1 MKRQSIL
8 TASVA
13 ALLTLPHTVLAV
25 DRNWVGAG
33 AIGDWSDPLN
43 WDTGVPVSG
52 AGDDIFIHLPGSLTG
67 PAIDANTM
75 RIGVGTPS
83 VASSGFTF
91 GSGTYTFNYLGIAD
105 SHNGLNPTS
114 NRFGRAFI
122 NSGTTINVGQFF
134 VGEWDGGTG
143 QVVQSGGDVVISNQ
157 FRVGHW
163 PQQDVGAGLNSTYT
177 MNGGTI
183 TVLGDPSNP
192 FDEGQAGN
200 VYLGIDS
207 TGVFTVNGGTFTAK
221 GIALDNRGATAGE
234 DTLEINGG
242 TVNIGANGIVSQ
254 NAVNPA
260 TYEVRLSG
268 GILRATASWTSD
280 LETTLVS
287 GGPGIGIT
295 YDTNGSNITLSGA
308 VKGTGGLIKV
318 GAGSLILSGGNTY
331 SGGTIIN
338 GGNVEIGNGGTTG
351 SVGAGPVAI
360 LAGSVLAFKRTDALT
375 IGGPVSG
382 TGTISVETGTLRLAN
397 ATGSLTGVV
406 ASGAT
411 LAVVGSVG
419 VVTLSTGATLEAGVG
434 GAGNAT
440 ASSVSLSGSTLK
452 MTVGSTSTTIV
463 VANAGGLVANGS
475 NTIQISA
482 VNLTAGT
489 YTLVDYNGTIGGGG
503 FGSFA
508 LSGLPARA
516 VGGLVN
522 NAAGTSIDLNITAI
536 DNPKWTGAINGA
548 WDGATQNWR
557 LVVGGGPTNY
567 QNLDAV
573 LFDDTATGTT
583 NVDVTAAFTP
593 SAVTVNNTT
602 KTYTL
607 SGAGGIGGNTGLTK
621 QGTGRLILA
630 TNNTYTGPTDVQ
642 AGTLQIGDGIGGSI
656 AGTSVTIAAGATV
669 ELNLSTTYTAP
680 TSGAGTL
687 RAIGNSAFD
696 IGAGV
701 LSGNTVLNIAGAEI
715 QVVGLNNQGVY
726 DGPITITSGTLKAL
740 GAQALGTTTG
750 STTIQIGGTLDVNGL
765 DLGGESIFVVG
776 DGVGGGGAIVNSGPG
791 TIFNLHRVTLTGP
804 TSFGGTGRWDIR
816 QTGVTTELLDLGGF
830 KLTKVGGNQVSLVNV
845 DMTAGDI
852 DINGGVFSIED
863 TATVAPPGTITLN
876 PGGTLGLWVNK
887 PGELTRNIVAVG
899 GAIRELGS
907 NNNTMVNS
915 PISLQANLDVF
926 VDNGNTV
933 LTLAG
938 NLTESGGAR
947 TVSVTGPG
955 RLVLSG
961 NNTWTGGTTINNGS
975 LQIGAIGGTT
985 GNIGTGPLTL
995 NGTLVT
1001 ARSDGFTF
1009 TEDINPLGP
1018 AGGLTLAG
1026 DGTVNLAAGVDVQ
1039 VNNLNFGINGVN
1051 DTRGG
1056 TLNIVNGN
1064 SVIVQET
1071 LIIGNS
1077 GGGGGPSVGIIN
1089 QTGGSLTV
1097 NAPNTDGRNFVI
1109 GHWPQGQ
1116 GTYTQSGG
1124 TLDSPNISMA
1134 ISWDGS
1140 GTYNLSGGTAS
1151 VLGLRFG
1158 HNGAQSGVFN
1168 LTGGTLNLGAE
1179 GIWEQNIGLPND
1191 INLGGGIITASVDT
1205 NIYLPAELTGTGGN
1219 VNFNTNGYT
1228 LTISASMFGAGGFTK
1243 TGPGTLALTETNNYA
1258 GPTTVNAGTL
1268 RVNNLIGSATGSG
1281 NVTIAAGARLEGGGT
1296 IGDGVGAI
1304 TVSLNGKLAP
1314 GNSAGTLTM
1323 NLGTGTLNLIG
1334 AITGVGT
1341 GALEFELGPASD
1353 LVQLTTGNLTIGA
1366 GLLEFDDFLF
1376 TALTGL
1382 SQGDYVLFDSNTPIN
1397 GTLGSNLTGV
1407 IAPGLV
1413 GTLQFANGSNDLIL
1427 HIIPEPGSVSAMI
1440 AGLGMLIGLR
1450 RHRKTRQKESLVSV
1464 D

>member
-1 MKRQSIL
+1 MNRPRIL

-13 ALLTLPHTVLAV
+13 ALLTFPHVVLAI
-25 DRNWVGAG
+25 DRNWVGGG
-33 AIGDWSDPLN
+33 AIGDWNDPLN
-43 WDTGVPVSG
+43 WDTGVPISG
-52 AGDDIFIHLPGSLTG
+52 AADDIFIHLTGSLTG

-91 GSGTYTFNYLGIAD
+91 GAGTYTFNYLGIAD
-105 SHNGLNPTS
+105 AHNGLNPTS

-122 NSGTTINVGQFF
+122 NAGTTMNVGQFF

-183 TVLGDPSNP
+183 TVNGDPTNP
-192 FDEGQAGN
+192 FDENQVGN

-207 TGVFTVNGGTFTAK
+207 TGVFTVNGGVFTAK

-234 DTLEINGG
+234 DTLEVNGG
-242 TVNIGANGIVSQ
+242 TLNIGANGIVSQ
-254 NAVNPA
+254 NATNPA
-260 TYEVRLSG
+260 TYEVRLAG
-268 GILRATASWTSD
+268 GTVRATTSWISN
-280 LETTLVS
+280 LETTLAS
-287 GGPGIGIT
+287 GGSGIV
-295 YDTNGSNITLSGA
+295 YDTNGGTITLSGV
-308 VKGTGGLIKV
+308 VKGAGGLTKIGV
-318 GAGSLILSGGNTY
+318 GSLILSGTNTY
-331 SGGTIIN
+331 SGGTTID
-338 GGNVEIGNGGTTG
+338 GGTVEIGDGGTSG
-351 SVGAGPVAI
+351 SLGTGPVTISAVST
-360 LAGSVLAFKRTDALT
+360 LVFKRTDALT

-382 TGTISVETGTLRLAN
+382 GGTISVETGTLRLAN
-397 ATGSLTGVV
+397 AISNVTGVV

-434 GAGNAT
+434 GAGTAT
-440 ASSVSLSGSTLK
+440 VSSVSLSGSTLK
-452 MTVGSTSTTIV
+452 MTVGSTNSKIV
-463 VANAGGLVANGS
+463 VANAGGLVANGA

-482 VNLTAGT
+482 VNLTPGT
-489 YTLVDYNGTIGGGG
+489 YTLVDYTGSIGGGG
-503 FGSFA
+503 FGSFT

-516 VGGLVN
+516 TGGLVN
-522 NAAGTSIDLNITAI
+522 NTVGTSIDLNVTTI
-536 DNPKWTGAINGA
+536 DNPKWTGAINGT
-548 WDGATQNWR
+548 WDGTTQNWN
-557 LVVGGGPTNY
+557 LVVGGGATNY

-607 SGAGGIGGNTGLTK
+607 SGVGGIGGSTGLTK
-621 QGTGRLILA
+621 QGTSRLILA
-630 TNNTYTGPTDVQ
+630 TNNSYTGPTDVQ

-656 AGTSVTIAAGATV
+656 AGTSVTIAAGAAV
-669 ELNLSTTYTAP
+669 ELDLSSAYTAP

-687 RAIGNSAFD
+687 RTIGSNSFD
-696 IGAGV
+696 IGTGV
-701 LSGNTVLNIAGAEI
+701 LSGNTALNIAGTQI
-715 QVVGLNNQGVY
+715 QVVGLNSQGGY

-740 GAQALGTTTG
+740 GAQALGTTVGT
-750 STTIQIGGTLDVNGL
+750 TTIQNGGTLDVNAL
-765 DLGGESIFVVG
+765 DLGGENIFVVG
-776 DGVGGGGAIVNSGPG
+776 DGVGGGGAIINSGGG

-816 QTGVTTELLDLGGF
+816 QTGVTAELLDLGGF

-852 DINGGVFSIED
+852 DINNGVFSIED
-863 TATVAPPGTITLN
+863 TATVAGPGTITLN

-887 PGELTRNIVAVG
+887 PGELTRNIVATG

-907 NNNTMVNS
+907 NDNTMVNS
-915 PISLQANLDVF
+915 PISLQANLNVF
-926 VDNGNTV
+926 VNGGNTV

-955 RLVLSG
+955 RLVLTG
-961 NNTWTGGTTINNGS
+961 NNTWSGGTTINSGS
-975 LQIGAIGGTT
+975 LQVGAISGVT

-995 NGTLVT
+995 NGTLVM
-1001 ARSDGFTF
+1001 ARADGFNF

-1039 VNNLNFGINGVN
+1039 VNNLHFGINGFN
-1051 DTRGG
+1051 DTKGG
-1056 TLNIVNGN
+1056 TLNIIAGN
-1064 SVIVQET
+1064 SVTVQES
-1071 LIIGNS
+1071 LIMGNS

-1097 NAPNTDGRNFVI
+1097 NAPNTDGRNFVV

-1116 GTYTQSGG
+1116 GVYNQSGG

-1134 ISWDGS
+1134 ISWDGA
-1140 GTYNLSGGTAS
+1140 GAYNLSGGIAS

-1168 LTGGTLNLGAE
+1168 LTGGALNLGAE
-1179 GIWEQNIGLPND
+1179 GIWEQNPGLPND
-1191 INLGGGIITASVDT
+1191 INLGGGLITAMVDT
-1205 NIYLPAELTGTGGN
+1205 NIYLPTELTGINGN
-1219 VNFNTNGYT
+1219 VNFNTNGNT
-1228 LTISASMFGAGGFTK
+1228 LTISGSMSGVGGFTK
-1243 TGPGTLALTETNNYA
+1243 SGAGTLVLTNANTYSGN
-1258 GPTTVNAGTL
+1258 TTVNVGTL
-1268 RVNNLIGSATGSG
+1268 RVDNAFGSATGNG
-1281 NVTIAAGARLEGGGT
+1281 NVSIATGTRLEGSGT
-1296 IGDGVGAI
+1296 IGDGTGSV

-1323 NLGTGTLNLIG
+1323 NLGAGNLNLVG
-1334 AITGVGT
+1334 AIAAVGSA
-1341 GALEFELGPASD
+1341 ALEFELGSTSD
-1353 LVQLTTGNLTIGA
+1353 LVLLSSGSLTIGN
-1366 GLLEFDDFLF
+1366 GVLEFDDFLF
-1376 TALTGL
+1376 TLLGGFT
-1382 SQGDYVLFDSNTPIN
+1382 QGDYVLFDSNSPIN
-1397 GTLGSNLTGV
+1397 GTLGPNVTGLLT
-1407 IAPGLV
+1407 PGLL
-1413 GTLQFANGSNDLIL
+1413 GTLQFANGTNDLIL
-1427 HIIPEPGSVSAMI
+1427 HVVPEPGSMSVLLSSV
-1440 AGLGMLIGLR
+1440 GLLLGLR
-1450 RHRKTRQKESLVSV
+1450 RSRNARSN
-1464 D
+1464 